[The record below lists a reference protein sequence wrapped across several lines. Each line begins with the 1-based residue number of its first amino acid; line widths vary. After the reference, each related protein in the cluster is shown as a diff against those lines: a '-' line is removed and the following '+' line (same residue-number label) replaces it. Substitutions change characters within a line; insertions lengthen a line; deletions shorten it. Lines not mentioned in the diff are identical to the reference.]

1 VGRLVPEPQNKH
13 DRNAVAVVC
22 RGIPVGYLPRADA
35 SRYAARIGEL
45 AGRGLAL
52 HVRARVWL
60 GRRPYGTT
68 PPATTRPGRTQV
80 RLALP
85 EAHLLGPVNAPPT
98 EPYAILP
105 YGSAIQV
112 NGEENHREAIAPFL
126 ARDGDC
132 WVIATL
138 HRSERDG
145 TRAVK
150 SLAEVRIDGAKVGVL
165 TPKMSSENL
174 PAVDFLA
181 EQGAVAA
188 VRARVKGNRIKAE
201 VVLYCCRAH
210 EISEDWFSRPVC
222 APNDWSPFRAEEDAR
237 EGANGRRLPSVRNR
251 SVERP
256 ERTPVRLRQSMPLRH
271 RCPRQ
276 TGTPTRASRVSGGTG
291 TERRGR
297 WVRPAGIEPATKCLE
312 GTCSIR

>member
-1 VGRLVPEPQNKH
+1 
-13 DRNAVAVVC
+13 
-22 RGIPVGYLPRADA
+22 
-35 SRYAARIGEL
+35 
-45 AGRGLAL
+45 
-52 HVRARVWL
+52 
-60 GRRPYGTT
+60 
-68 PPATTRPGRTQV
+68 
-80 RLALP
+80 
-85 EAHLLGPVNAPPT
+85 
-98 EPYAILP
+98 
-105 YGSAIQV
+105 
-112 NGEENHREAIAPFL
+112 
-126 ARDGDC
+126 
-132 WVIATL
+132 
-138 HRSERDG
+138 
-145 TRAVK
+145 
-150 SLAEVRIDGAKVGVL
+150 
-165 TPKMSSENL
+165 MSSENL

-256 ERTPVRLRQSMPLRH
+256 ERTPVRLRQ
-271 RCPRQ
+271 
-276 TGTPTRASRVSGGTG
+276 TGTPTRASRVSGRTG

>member
-1 VGRLVPEPQNKH
+1 
-13 DRNAVAVVC
+13 
-22 RGIPVGYLPRADA
+22 
-35 SRYAARIGEL
+35 
-45 AGRGLAL
+45 
-52 HVRARVWL
+52 
-60 GRRPYGTT
+60 
-68 PPATTRPGRTQV
+68 

-85 EAHLLGPVNAPPT
+85 EAHLLGPVNAPPR

-181 EQGAVAA
+181 EQGSSSGRFGRGSREIGSRPRSSYVVAA
-188 VRARVKGNRIKAE
+188 PTRYQKIGS
-201 VVLYCCRAH
+201 VVL
-210 EISEDWFSRPVC
+210 S
-222 APNDWSPFRAEEDAR
+222 APNDWSPFRAEED
-237 EGANGRRLPSVRNR
+237 
-251 SVERP
+251 
-256 ERTPVRLRQSMPLRH
+256 
-271 RCPRQ
+271 
-276 TGTPTRASRVSGGTG
+276 
-291 TERRGR
+291 
-297 WVRPAGIEPATKCLE
+297 
-312 GTCSIR
+312 

>member
-1 VGRLVPEPQNKH
+1 MPLGSASLPE
-13 DRNAVAVVC
+13 
-22 RGIPVGYLPRADA
+22 GA
-35 SRYAARIGEL
+35 SRSTSAPAFG
-45 AGRGLAL
+45 
-52 HVRARVWL
+52 L

-188 VRARVKGNRIKAE
+188 VRARIKGNRIKAE

-256 ERTPVRLRQSMPLRH
+256 ERTPVRLRQTRDAPAPLPPPDWYPDPSVAGQWPYWNGASWTVGAPGRNRTCDQVLRRH
-271 RCPRQ
+271 LLYPLSY
-276 TGTPTRASRVSGGTG
+276 G
-291 TERRGR
+291 RG
-297 WVRPAGIEPATKCLE
+297 
-312 GTCSIR
+312 

>member
-1 VGRLVPEPQNKH
+1 MGRLVPEPQNKH

-145 TRAVK
+145 TRAV
-150 SLAEVRIDGAKVGVL
+150 
-165 TPKMSSENL
+165 
-174 PAVDFLA
+174 
-181 EQGAVAA
+181 
-188 VRARVKGNRIKAE
+188 
-201 VVLYCCRAH
+201 
-210 EISEDWFSRPVC
+210 
-222 APNDWSPFRAEEDAR
+222 
-237 EGANGRRLPSVRNR
+237 
-251 SVERP
+251 
-256 ERTPVRLRQSMPLRH
+256 
-271 RCPRQ
+271 
-276 TGTPTRASRVSGGTG
+276 RASPRCGSTA
-291 TERRGR
+291 RRS
-297 WVRPAGIEPATKCLE
+297 AY
-312 GTCSIR
+312 